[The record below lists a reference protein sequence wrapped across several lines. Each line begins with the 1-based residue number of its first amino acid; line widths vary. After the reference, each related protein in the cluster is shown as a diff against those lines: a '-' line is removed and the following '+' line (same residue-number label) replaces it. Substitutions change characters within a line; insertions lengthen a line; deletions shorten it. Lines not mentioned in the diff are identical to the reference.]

1 MKLIVE
7 LEGRPYGFRVAKRN
21 GDGAVF
27 VSQLVTG
34 GKAAQTGV
42 QVGDIVE
49 SIQDRLGRPSLEQV
63 QEALAQNLTLKVELS
78 RVVFNSPPESYAQ
91 IPLMSQSVNSIMNNV
106 SNGNNL
112 LNGSV
117 NGGRFL
123 PYAGGFS
130 GSAKDKR
137 KFFENAIAAQ
147 DTKNGKSAAGG
158 PFRYQIKNQP
168 FPNSPFL
175 QNNANNTMVQQEHQ
189 HSPAV
194 TSDTGTSDV
203 SGYDSA
209 PPTVPDLITKSPIEV
224 KAPATVIPLQPA
236 NVSKS
241 DVNATSRNIE
251 GNNKENM
258 ATNNMAAPAEIEEKQ
273 PSVAELRVKIG
284 SQLKLKPKGLA
295 ANPQS
300 IPKMATVNGQMPL
313 NNGPNSQQSSGVP
326 FWKRPE
332 NVPVNNGVCSN
343 GTKMEMRQ
351 QMQPVT
357 KKPIPE
363 ENYCYQYP
371 TTDDESFA
379 QCLPRSIKT
388 NTNSSGQS
396 TDTGFCST
404 DSMEIR
410 IGSFNDLRQEELRI
424 SQIESANMPSIIP
437 NPPKNPN
444 VSSIITEKS
453 WISPVNP
460 PVQAFPAWPTLP
472 GQPKAFI
479 QEQASNSAALGPLP
493 GSFVMT
499 PAHNLSSPGQPLPV
513 PAKDTAQDIE
523 SVKEAETCRE
533 IVREAESVR
542 QKSTARQ
549 AETVSPQISDYTA
562 STKISPL
569 PVEREKALSDAQ
581 NVIPAPLYVPPNNR
595 ENASS
600 SAGGREE
607 DELKVIISSNY
618 GSTDPNS
625 FPQDMNGISRF
636 DQPSKLSIH
645 LSPNFAPSLVPQEQ
659 NSSTLSSSSSS
670 QSHVDASVSSTPT
683 SQRPA
688 HDTPLSNES
697 VPGAVEDRFHLRDQ
711 IHDDNAVADRTS
723 ANISSD
729 NVPADPGAKSLWYRQ
744 MYKQLH
750 CLPGDD
756 SEKSILKYHHRAEN
770 PSMYGRNPQRS
781 ITPTWRLDSRSRNQ
795 NSAPDSTTD
804 AWTESLRL
812 RRSKSQQP
820 PRKRYDPVADME
832 IMDRWQSQKQRSLSS
847 TSLAWPHK
855 RFGDETQSERVN
867 ATGEL
872 NTLMETSTETSTNTH
887 ILSEDNRVCES
898 SLSDNCLRPST
909 VMTLQENSIERISC
923 LPPKPPMRSNAKRL
937 GPRQPQHFHLPS
949 YRFQYDDPRPIFV
962 SSSPSTS
969 SCRLPCYRCG
979 FPTRQYSHS
988 EIDHLYNL
996 VGPGQVDA
1004 QCKSESLFEKL
1015 KLRHIEERLE
1025 VTSKELDAVL
1035 EKIDQMDKFS
1045 NQRSKSSIGL
1055 RNSRT
1060 HNGSHFPTSTNSS
1073 KPHNSFSD
1081 NFSKDDVLQRQKM
1094 EKLCLEL
1101 EDQLAR
1107 RHGYLPSSTPSLQN
1121 NFERLDQLMTNFNG
1135 RSKSRSSTPISRSSS
1150 MTRSVQTC
1158 TALYSFI
1165 GETARELSF
1174 NKGEVIRLH
1183 RQIDENWLEGE
1194 RNGKVGI
1201 FPASYVQIAEIT
1213 SKDRLRALYQFQA
1226 RNPNELS
1233 LNRGEILHFIRTI
1246 DAHWIEGRNSKGK
1259 VGIFPK
1265 SYVLELDAN
1274 DIKSTSRT
1282 ISFADDQSSG
1292 SGVPDRP
1299 KTPKLLNGR
1308 WA

>member
-7 LEGRPYGFRVAKRN
+7 LEGFPYGFRVAKRN

-63 QEALAQNLTLKVELS
+63 QEALGQNLTLKVELS
-78 RVVFNSPPESYAQ
+78 RIIFNIPPESYAQ
-91 IPLMSQSVNSIMNNV
+91 NPLMSQSVNSVMNNAPKEQTMQLFV

-147 DTKNGKSAAGG
+147 ETKNGKSAAGG
-158 PFRYQIKNQP
+158 AFRYQIKNQP

-175 QNNANNTMVQQEHQ
+175 QNNGNNTMVQQEHQ

-209 PPTVPDLITKSPIEV
+209 PPTVPDLVTKSPIEV
-224 KAPATVIPLQPA
+224 KSPCTVIPLQTP

-241 DVNATSRNIE
+241 DANATIPNIE
-251 GNNKENM
+251 SNNKENM
-258 ATNNMAAPAEIEEKQ
+258 ATNNTAAPVETEEKQ
-273 PSVAELRVKIG
+273 PTVAELRVKIG

-295 ANPQS
+295 ANPQTAPK
-300 IPKMATVNGQMPL
+300 IPI
-313 NNGPNSQQSSGVP
+313 NNGPNSQLSSGVP

-343 GTKMEMRQ
+343 GTKVGMSQ
-351 QMQPVT
+351 QIPPVT
-357 KKPIPE
+357 KNPIPE

-410 IGSFNDLRQEELRI
+410 IGSFNDLGQEELRI
-424 SQIESANMPSIIP
+424 SQIESGNVPSTIP

-460 PVQAFPAWPTLP
+460 PVQAIPAWPTLP

-479 QEQASNSAALGPLP
+479 QEQVSNSAAPGLMP
-493 GSFVMT
+493 GSFVLT
-499 PAHNLSSPGQPLPV
+499 PAHNLCSPV
-513 PAKDTAQDIE
+513 PGKDTEKDIE
-523 SVKEAETCRE
+523 PIKEAETSRE

-542 QKSTARQ
+542 QKEKNRDDRQ
-549 AETVSPQISDYTA
+549 AETVSAQISDYTA

-595 ENASS
+595 ENASWK
-600 SAGGREE
+600 AGGREE
-607 DELKVIISSNY
+607 DELKVIISSNIRN
-618 GSTDPNS
+618 TDPNS
-625 FPQDMNGISRF
+625 IPQDMNGISRF
-636 DQPSKLSIH
+636 DQPSKLSIN
-645 LSPNFAPSLVPQEQ
+645 LPPNFAPSLVPQEQ

-683 SQRPA
+683 SQQPA
-688 HDTPLSNES
+688 HGTPLSNES
-697 VPGAVEDRFHLRDQ
+697 VPGGVEDRFHPRDQ
-711 IHDDNAVADRTS
+711 IHDDNAVAYPLS

-729 NVPADPGAKSLWYRQ
+729 NVPADPAAKSLWYRQ

-781 ITPTWRLDSRSRNQ
+781 ITPTWRLESRSRNQ
-795 NSAPDSTTD
+795 NSAPDPTTD

-867 ATGEL
+867 AT
-872 NTLMETSTETSTNTH
+872 
-887 ILSEDNRVCES
+887 V
-898 SLSDNCLRPST
+898 
-909 VMTLQENSIERISC
+909 Q
-923 LPPKPPMRSNAKRL
+923 
-937 GPRQPQHFHLPS
+937 
-949 YRFQYDDPRPIFV
+949 
-962 SSSPSTS
+962 SPSTS
-969 SCRLPCYRCG
+969 SSRLPCYRCG

-988 EIDHLYNL
+988 EIDDLYNL
-996 VGPGQVDA
+996 VGKCQVDA

-1035 EKIDQMDKFS
+1035 ERIDQMDKFS
-1045 NQRSKSSIGL
+1045 SHRSKSSIGL

-1060 HNGSHFPTSTNSS
+1060 HNGFHSPITTNSS

-1081 NFSKDDVLQRQKM
+1081 NFSKDDALQRQKM

-1101 EDQLAR
+1101 EDQIAR
-1107 RHGYLPSSTPSLQN
+1107 RHGYLPSSTPALQN

-1150 MTRSVQTC
+1150 MTRPVQTC
-1158 TALYSFI
+1158 TALYGFV

-1201 FPASYVQIAEIT
+1201 FPASYVQIAENT

-1233 LNRGEILHFIRTI
+1233 LNRGEVLHFIRII

-1265 SYVLELDAN
+1265 SYVLELDA
-1274 DIKSTSRT
+1274 DEVKSPSRT
-1282 ISFADDQSSG
+1282 ISFADDQSSV